1 MNVNG
6 KVVILLF
13 ESLKNKDVRTFLQQ
27 TLTKDCY
34 KSIEPPESLKNN
46 YYLEKNFA
54 FFIAM
59 DAIVKFEQVINDNN
73 LIDEYIEQLKRIFK
87 KFTNYNDIKKG
98 IYLFLE
104 KALSEKLDSNY
115 TNEITCLGLR
125 KENFILDERLEKI
138 NQIISKVG
146 TENLFKR
153 ENTSITDNV
162 IVALYFAL
170 LSPSYISDL
179 STSSYLKSKN
189 YNKDCLF
196 SKNLDEIRNNLL
208 TLSKEKRLNN
218 KDTSDV
224 INNFVETYSSDK
236 VNNTKPC
243 IALIKRSTI
252 LKNELKDIQEII
264 NNKDES
270 IASFLSLIM
279 ESRYNSYEIEN
290 DIAPSEIRIIELPEY
305 SEFLLGL
312 SNFTIV
318 NKNIDIVQDDFKIS
332 EEDIIKNKEV
342 NAYGA
347 VSVAIVGSI
356 LIIAGLII
364 SVILKLT

>member
-1 MNVNG
+1 M
-6 KVVILLF
+6 
-13 ESLKNKDVRTFLQQ
+13 ENKISKIQL
-27 TLTKDCY
+27 
-34 KSIEPPESLKNN
+34 IEVLS
-46 YYLEKNFA
+46 
-54 FFIAM
+54 
-59 DAIVKFEQVINDNN
+59 D
-73 LIDEYIEQLKRIFK
+73 
-87 KFTNYNDIKKG
+87 G
-98 IYLFLE
+98 IYHKQLLNQYG
-104 KALSEKLDSNY
+104 LNIRLD
-115 TNEITCLGLR
+115 
-125 KENFILDERLEKI
+125 
-138 NQIISKVG
+138 
-146 TENLFKR
+146 
-153 ENTSITDNV
+153 
-162 IVALYFAL
+162 
-170 LSPSYISDL
+170 
-179 STSSYLKSKN
+179 KN
-189 YNKDCLF
+189 YKFYYLF
-196 SKNLDEIRNNLL
+196 SKILDEIRNNLL

-270 IASFLSLIM
+270 IASSLSLIM

-332 EEDIIKNKEV
+332 EGEICKELKITRRTV
-342 NAYGA
+342 RNL
-347 VSVAIVGSI
+347 I
-356 LIIAGLII
+356 LILRD
-364 SVILKLT
+364 KLYFHLLQF

>member
-1 MNVNG
+1 M
-6 KVVILLF
+6 
-13 ESLKNKDVRTFLQQ
+13 
-27 TLTKDCY
+27 
-34 KSIEPPESLKNN
+34 
-46 YYLEKNFA
+46 
-54 FFIAM
+54 
-59 DAIVKFEQVINDNN
+59 
-73 LIDEYIEQLKRIFK
+73 
-87 KFTNYNDIKKG
+87 
-98 IYLFLE
+98 
-104 KALSEKLDSNY
+104 
-115 TNEITCLGLR
+115 
-125 KENFILDERLEKI
+125 
-138 NQIISKVG
+138 
-146 TENLFKR
+146 
-153 ENTSITDNV
+153 
-162 IVALYFAL
+162 

-179 STSSYLKSKN
+179 STSSYLKSKK

-270 IASFLSLIM
+270 IASSLSLIM